1 MKQSMKPIL
10 KRFIH
15 EEEGT
20 TAVEF
25 AFIAMA
31 FLTLV
36 FGIFESG
43 RLFMTLNAF
52 QYTLEDTTRRALVS
66 QDITADELEEIVVA
80 NIDSLMLDPDNVA
93 IDIDFTEY
101 SGVNVL
107 EINGTYR
114 FEPIIASMLPPSWSQ
129 FDLTAQ
135 ARLPMS
141 WQ

>member
-1 MKQSMKPIL
+1 MNVIRQYI
-10 KRFIH
+10 RG
-15 EEEGT
+15 EEGT

-43 RLFMTLNAF
+43 RMFMTLNAF

-66 QDITADELEEIVVA
+66 EDISEAELEEIIIA
-80 NIDSLMLDPDNVA
+80 NMNSMMLDPDNVA
-93 IDIDFTEY
+93 VNISFADY

-107 EINGTYR
+107 EINGTYQ
-114 FEPIIASMLPPSWSQ
+114 FEPIVASMLPASWSS

-141 WQ
+141 WE

>member
-1 MKQSMKPIL
+1 MSVMKSAVISFVKD
-10 KRFIH
+10 
-15 EEEGT
+15 EEGT

-31 FLTLV
+31 FLMLV

-43 RLFMTLNAF
+43 RMFMTLNAF

-66 QDITADELEEIVVA
+66 EDISEAELEEIIVA
-80 NIDSLMLDPDNVA
+80 NMNSMMLDPDNVA
-93 IDIDFTEY
+93 VDIFFTDY

-107 EINGTYR
+107 EINGTYQ
-114 FEPIIASMLPPSWSQ
+114 FEPIVASMLPPSWAS

-141 WQ
+141 WD